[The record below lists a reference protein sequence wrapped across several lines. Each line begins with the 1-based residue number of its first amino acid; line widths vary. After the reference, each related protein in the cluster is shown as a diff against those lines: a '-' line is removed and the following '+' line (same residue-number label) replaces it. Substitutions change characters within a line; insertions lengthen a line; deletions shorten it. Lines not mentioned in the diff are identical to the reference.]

1 MGRSA
6 EELLNSSYYG
16 GITARTTNT
25 ETEGHIIISND
36 RYITVPDELKRI
48 AVQYDHDVETV
59 TFDCP
64 RFWDEHDLSLMKIYI
79 NYICAGRTHGSYI
92 ADNIVVDEL
101 DENVIHFNW
110 TISRNVTT
118 LKGKLSFLVCAK
130 SVAEEGDEDLHWN
143 SELNQ
148 DMYVS
153 EGLEVMESILSAY
166 PDVVTQLLVRMDEVE
181 AITTPEAMLEYVHQA
196 FEVYPDYVKQYVYDY
211 MVENGHLSEEVVGGY
226 LDNYMEDHPL
236 LFVIGPEKPGVKC
249 IWFNTSGSGDTG
261 DNTFVKVNADDVN
274 DQMYAD
280 VEGTVVNDYNF
291 EIE

>member
-16 GITARTTNT
+16 GITTRTTNT
-25 ETEGHIIISND
+25 ETEGHIIIGND

-48 AVQYDHDVETV
+48 AVQYDHDIETV

-64 RFWDEHDLSLMKIYI
+64 RFWDEHDLSMMKIYI

-101 DENVIHFNW
+101 DENIIHFNW

-130 SVAEEGDEDLHWN
+130 SVDEEGNEKNHWN

-211 MVENGHLSEEVVGGY
+211 MIENGHLTEEAVSGY
-226 LDNYMEDHPL
+226 VANYLNDHPL
-236 LFVIGPEKPGVKC
+236 LLVIGPEKPGVKC
-249 IWFNTSGSGDTG
+249 VWFNTSRSSEPTE
-261 DNTFVKVNADDVN
+261 NTVVKINADEQDDRVYAEVN
-274 DQMYAD
+274 
-280 VEGTVVNDYNF
+280 GTAVTEYDF
-291 EIE
+291 IIE